1 MSLSSDYFFLIYF
14 LSYAF
19 GLAFFIFI
27 LSIYLITQ
35 NNTIAKL
42 SAYECGFEPYS
53 DARFVFD
60 VRFYLIAILF
70 LVFDVE
76 LSFIIPWCLVLN
88 KTSNYSFWTMVA
100 FIFTL
105 LLGFIY
111 EWKKGALEWI

>member
-1 MSLSSDYFFLIYF
+1 MSSDYFFLVSF
-14 LSYAF
+14 LGYALI
-19 GLAFFIFI
+19 LAFLIFV

-35 NNTIAKL
+35 NSTISKL

-53 DARFVFD
+53 DARFIFD

-76 LSFIIPWCLVLN
+76 LSFIIPWCLTLN
-88 KTSNYSFWTMVA
+88 DTKNYSFWIMA
-100 FIFTL
+100 LFLFIL
-105 LLGFIY
+105 LLGFVY